1 MRSTIAKRLLS
12 TFLLVVLSAAPYAAL
27 WAADQPPAPKPQ
39 RTVRFTL
46 RDQERS
52 SLTSMELRLP
62 LTVELSREP
71 TDPEQIFMMTEGTIG
86 GRLWASMTSNG
97 EAWQG
102 TVLLDPSLVPQT
114 AGKSESFRIEI
125 SFARVRGM
133 KLSRFLKRSV
143 YIAMAT
149 GNDICTVNRRENE
162 GVWSVRGGL
171 FVPADAEA
179 ANPAIREEPINETH
193 LAGAYSPEGGA
204 AYWWGIK
211 QRIAERW
218 NQNRKRRGLTLQ
230 TKTAP
235 RIHFRLYVNGVPQTV
250 YLERSSGHS
259 RTDEAAVASVLESQP
274 FAPFPSGIG
283 RCYLDVRVDL
293 DSAKRLKTE
302 NKLENR

>member
-1 MRSTIAKRLLS
+1 LRATILKTLS
-12 TFLLVVLSAAPYAAL
+12 SALLLVGLASVTCTAL
-27 WAADQPPAPKPQ
+27 WAADQPPAQKSP
-39 RTVRFTL
+39 RTVRFML

-52 SLTSMELRLP
+52 TLTSMEPRLP
-62 LTVELSREP
+62 LTVELSREA
-71 TDPEQIFMMTEGTIG
+71 TDPEQIFMIAEGAMAG
-86 GRLWASMTSNG
+86 HLWVSMAPAG
-97 EAWQG
+97 ETWQG
-102 TVLLDPSLVPQT
+102 TLVLDPALIPQT
-114 AGKSESFRIEI
+114 AGKHQSFRLEV

-143 YIAMAT
+143 SITMAA
-149 GNDICTVNRRENE
+149 GNDVCTVNRRENE

-171 FVPADAEA
+171 FAPADAEA
-179 ANPAIREEPINETH
+179 ANPAVREEPINETH

-218 NQNRKRRGLTLQ
+218 KQNRKRRGLTLQ
-230 TKTAP
+230 TKAAP
-235 RIHFRLYVNGVPQTV
+235 RVHFRLYANGVPQTV

-259 RTDEAAVASVLESQP
+259 RTDEAALASVLDSQP

-293 DSAKRLKTE
+293 DSAKR
-302 NKLENR
+302 R